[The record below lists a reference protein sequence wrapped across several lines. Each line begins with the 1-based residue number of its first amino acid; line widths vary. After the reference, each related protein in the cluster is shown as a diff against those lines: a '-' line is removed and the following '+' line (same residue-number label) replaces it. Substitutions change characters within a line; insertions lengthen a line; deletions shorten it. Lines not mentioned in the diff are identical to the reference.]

1 MVKRHRNAR
10 PCAAEARLVWCHI
23 YECVQIDAV
32 RDLDM
37 MQEGA
42 QRDRFTAK
50 VAWNRCPLR
59 ESVVS
64 IRRRGS
70 PIGGGKARNQGI
82 VRVLLRL

>member
-1 MVKRHRNAR
+1 MGEGVCETEPWSSATATPGQAPPNPGLSGHLA
-10 PCAAEARLVWCHI
+10 VWCHI
-23 YECVQIDAV
+23 YDCVQIDAV

-64 IRRRGS
+64 IR
-70 PIGGGKARNQGI
+70 
-82 VRVLLRL
+82 